1 MCWHSTA
8 ASGVHASHT
17 TGTTTH
23 PGAEQRP
30 RDGVPLVCSKPEP
43 GRPAGDSPKREDG
56 EGPVRVVPRPGHAH
70 LVPWGPTAA
79 HHGHATP
86 VSLDVFVLRPRG
98 TLPGGACPPPR
109 GAGWATRQGEAGC
122 SVCSVLPAADEFM
135 GACASMGRRGARPRA
150 EGRQRAPTPKVVG
163 EDVPHPFLVWV
174 RHVPVF
180 RDSNPVVENEV
191 PAAALPIQPQ
201 RQTDQDRRA
210 YPKRQRRQQRKLRA
224 LHTGMR
230 RREHTADENHLL
242 WFYGAT
248 LTLTLINEV
257 ACLQPPRASW
267 PGSIRAR
274 CRAPGLGSA
283 R

>member
-1 MCWHSTA
+1 MSTCACVGTAPQRRGCTPVTPLGQQHTQAQSSVRATACRWCA
-8 ASGVHASHT
+8 ASRSRAGQP
-17 TGTTTH
+17 GTRRNVRTVRGLYEWCRAQGTPISS
-23 PGAEQRP
+23 PGAQRP
-30 RDGVPLVCSKPEP
+30 RTTD
-43 GRPAGDSPKREDG
+43 
-56 EGPVRVVPRPGHAH
+56 
-70 LVPWGPTAA
+70 
-79 HHGHATP
+79 TP
-86 VSLDVFVLRPRG
+86 HQSAWTFSCCAPRG

-135 GACASMGRRGARPRA
+135 GACGSMGRRGARPRA

-242 WFYGAT
+242 WS
-248 LTLTLINEV
+248 
-257 ACLQPPRASW
+257 QPYPN
-267 PGSIRAR
+267 PNPNQRAR
-274 CRAPGLGSA
+274 LRLGLAAAYAHDAEPRG
-283 R
+283 